1 MTLIRFLI
9 IVILGYLFVRLLKR
23 IFLPKTHDRSV
34 RGDSQPKRKNQ
45 YKNIEDADY
54 EEID

>member
-1 MTLIRFLI
+1 MTLIRLLI
-9 IVILGYLFVRLLKR
+9 IVILGYLFIRLLKR
-23 IFLPKTHDRSV
+23 IFLPKTHDRGV
-34 RGDSQPKRKNQ
+34 QGDSHPNRKKQ

>member
-1 MTLIRFLI
+1 MGFFRLLILF
-9 IVILGYLFVRLLKR
+9 ILGYFLIRLLKI
-23 IFLPKTHDRSV
+23 IFLPKTQDKGV
-34 RGDSQPKRKNQ
+34 KGTSQSSRKKQ

>member
-34 RGDSQPKRKNQ
+34 RDDSQPKRKNQ

>member
-1 MTLIRFLI
+1 
-9 IVILGYLFVRLLKR
+9 LKR
-23 IFLPKTHDRSV
+23 IFLPKKEEKEV
-34 RGDSQPKRKNQ
+34 RGESRSNRKNQ

>member
-1 MTLIRFLI
+1 MSLIRLLI

-23 IFLPKTHDRSV
+23 IFLPKTHDKGVQGESK
-34 RGDSQPKRKNQ
+34 PNRKNQ

>member
-1 MTLIRFLI
+1 MSLIRLLI
-9 IVILGYLFVRLLKR
+9 IFILGYLFVRLLKR
-23 IFLPKTHDRSV
+23 IFLPKTHNRGV
-34 RGDSQPKRKNQ
+34 RGEEQPNRKNQ